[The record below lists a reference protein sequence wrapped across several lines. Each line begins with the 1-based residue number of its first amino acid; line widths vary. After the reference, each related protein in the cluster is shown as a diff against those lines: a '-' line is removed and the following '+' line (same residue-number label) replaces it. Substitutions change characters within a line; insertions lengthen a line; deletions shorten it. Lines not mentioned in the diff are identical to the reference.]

1 MIGKAVPQYAI
12 IIFSDQTTVCTN
24 HLLVVMLYLGE
35 NLSRCTCMIGWHCQ
49 RQNASWSLLYQI
61 IIKENHS
68 ILSYIYQWKI
78 NKNSWSACNKYKS
91 QKYKITKIKT
101 LQNINKSSLLFVYKL
116 EQQLSSKMEKIIS
129 NPGFQHL
136 AEEVFWNLEVEDLK
150 ICALVNQSCKQ
161 ILGSI

>member
-1 MIGKAVPQYAI
+1 MIGKAVLS
-12 IIFSDQTTVCTN
+12 FSDQTTVCTN

-61 IIKENHS
+61 IIKEKSFNTFLHIS
-68 ILSYIYQWKI
+68 VKI

-91 QKYKITKIKT
+91 QKYEITKIKT

-129 NPGFQHL
+129 NPGFHI
-136 AEEVFWNLEVEDLK
+136 VR
-150 ICALVNQSCKQ
+150 CKKNHSKSVDQ
-161 ILGSI
+161 CM